1 MRVNITCKG
10 FTANEKQTA
19 LIEKK
24 FQKMEKFFSDDIVVN
39 VTMGYKKKRQM
50 MEAMITLKGVMFRA
64 EYTDNDMNVCLDKVV
79 DRLSSQIT
87 RHKKKIQKNYKQN
100 REILFD
106 AVPETEEEEI
116 AMTPVKSKSFDL
128 SPMDADEAI
137 LQMELLNHSFFVF
150 MNSATN
156 RVAVVYKRQDEAYGI
171 LEPRY

>member
-24 FQKMEKFFSDDIVVN
+24 FQKLAKFFSDDIVVN

-50 MEAMITLKGVMFRA
+50 MEAMISLKGVMFRA

-79 DRLSSQIT
+79 DRLASQIT
-87 RHKKKIQKNYKQN
+87 RHKKKIQKKYKQN

-106 AVPETEEEEI
+106 AVPETDEEDI
-116 AMTPVKSKSFDL
+116 AMTPVKSKTFDL

-150 MNSATN
+150 MNSATD
-156 RVAVVYKRQDEAYGI
+156 RVAVVYKREDDTYGI

>member
-1 MRVNITCKG
+1 MRLITSEIIQRHVFICQITAPISGRQNFLSKNIL
-10 FTANEKQTA
+10 
-19 LIEKK
+19 LIK
-24 FQKMEKFFSDDIVVN
+24 
-39 VTMGYKKKRQM
+39 
-50 MEAMITLKGVMFRA
+50 
-64 EYTDNDMNVCLDKVV
+64 DNDMNVCLDKVV